1 MQDGTT
7 LWKKLGCWM
16 KGRDLDERRRIGGKR
31 MGWFFFFF
39 FLEEIGVFGALGK
52 GGELIAIFR
61 KN

>member
-1 MQDGTT
+1 M
-7 LWKKLGCWM
+7 
-16 KGRDLDERRRIGGKR
+16 LDERERFGRKKENWRKKDG
-31 MGWFFFFF
+31 MVLFFF